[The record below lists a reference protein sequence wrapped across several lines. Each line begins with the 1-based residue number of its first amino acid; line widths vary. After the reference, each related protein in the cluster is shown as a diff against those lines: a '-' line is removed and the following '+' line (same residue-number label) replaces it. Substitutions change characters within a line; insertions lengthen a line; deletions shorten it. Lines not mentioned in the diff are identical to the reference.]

1 MVTNRRSKITRLSFK
16 KKRNN
21 TRRKLK
27 HRRYDKTPK
36 TKRTIYS
43 GGALSLLKM
52 GTIKEISYDVGN
64 DSISSVEMKKDA
76 YTIELSKGVLSTTFG
91 GNYSLK
97 ISIDLNKYRYSTLEL
112 VKHVFVEIFQ
122 IQLNVDDKQDDRVL
136 KIPEE
141 LKRLFEL
148 EELVD
153 YDKVIESF
161 NKFNSKTMMCVNTR
175 QAAIDAGL
183 LRKTDKGELVP
194 GNKTEVIFEFK
205 FKDGKL
211 VFDSVKYSVMG
222 EELKQCQVIYKREIE
237 QGADNLPVYHTK
249 SKKSLNISIS
259 TTMTIEEL
267 QQKLS
272 PDYTFPEFIV
282 LHASYIVTTTYYGF
296 DVVKKRENVK
306 HALATWEK
314 EQENTVNH

>member
-36 TKRTIYS
+36 IKRTIYS
-43 GGALSLLKM
+43 GGAPSLLKT
-52 GTIKEISYDVGN
+52 GTIKEISYDAG
-64 DSISSVEMKKDA
+64 DDYISSVEGNKDA
-76 YTIELSKGVLSTTFG
+76 YTIELSRGVLSNTFG

-112 VKHVFVEIFQ
+112 VKHVFVKIFQ
-122 IQLNVDDKQDDRVL
+122 IQLNVNDEQDDRVL

-161 NKFNSKTMMCVNTR
+161 NKFNSETMCVNTR

-183 LRKTDKGELVP
+183 LTKVQEDLVP

-211 VFDSVKYSVMG
+211 VFNSVKYSVMG
-222 EELKQCQVIYKREIE
+222 EELKRCQMRSKREIE
-237 QGADNLPVYHTK
+237 IGADNLPVYHTK
-249 SKKSLNISIS
+249 SKPLNISIN
-259 TTMTIEEL
+259 TTMTIDQL
-267 QQKLS
+267 QQTLS
-272 PDYTFPEFIV
+272 PESTFPEFIA
-282 LHASYIVTTTYYGF
+282 LHVSYMGIETRYGF

-314 EQENTVNH
+314 KQENTVNH